1 MEKIAPTDWLG
12 EGVLA
17 AEVGSGVGRG
27 SAQWFQTTK
36 TRRNKFTEDSMW
48 FHEFWS
54 NKFSA
59 DSLDF
64 RFLSSLH
71 ENLSYCSKYK
81 YSLMSFRQNY
91 NFDILAMIWHDIVC

>member
-36 TRRNKFTEDSMW
+36 TRRNKFTEDSM
-48 FHEFWS
+48 
-54 NKFSA
+54 
-59 DSLDF
+59 
-64 RFLSSLH
+64 
-71 ENLSYCSKYK
+71 
-81 YSLMSFRQNY
+81 
-91 NFDILAMIWHDIVC
+91 